1 MNLVD
6 IFANELNKIAKV
18 GGGVHQHF
26 TEKTIHDPGK
36 RPAKVKEIYRAI
48 KREHPE
54 YPAEFK
60 ARIALRKGSKSKAE
74 RKEGPP
80 YEGPLAGK

>member
-1 MNLVD
+1 MD
-6 IFANELNKIAKV
+6 ITEIFMDELDKIAV
-18 GGGVHQHF
+18 EGGGKHQSF
-26 TEKTIHDPGK
+26 LKKTIHDPGK
-36 RPAKVKEIYRAI
+36 KPAKVKEIYRAI
-48 KREHPE
+48 KRDHPE

-80 YEGPLAGK
+80 YEGPLAK